1 MNELLV
7 ENKVDNSLITE
18 KVQRNFLQTKIGQAV
33 NTGLNLGIRYVL
45 PDLIE
50 DQVIDI
56 KDSFIKDGFKEGIQT
71 AIDSAINLGKS
82 ALGII
87 TGKFE
92 NVNQIQTALKTG
104 GIIDS
109 IGKVTNFTINKVV
122 ERGILPQSIGN
133 VLKNSK
139 NVILNNIT
147 KNIENEFENQ
157 VDNIE
162 KLNKYIRN
170 WKNYYQ
176 NRDFTGMQREYE
188 KIRDTIKEVA
198 PIEKT
203 INSAREVQNLHKLIK
218 NNGQNFNL
226 TQDQLEL
233 VKVL

>member
-56 KDSFIKDGFKEGIQT
+56 KDSFIKYGFKEGIQT

-157 VDNIE
+157 INNIE
-162 KLNKYIRN
+162 KINKYNEN
-170 WKNYYQ
+170 WKNCFN
-176 NRDFTGMQREYE
+176 NRDFDGMEREYE
-188 KIRDTIKEVA
+188 KIRVKIKEIVPIESTIKTA
-198 PIEKT
+198 RTIE
-203 INSAREVQNLHKLIK
+203 NLQKLIK
-218 NNGQNFNL
+218 NNGKNFDL
-226 TQDQLEL
+226 TQEQLEL
-233 VKVL
+233 AKLL

>member
-56 KDSFIKDGFKEGIQT
+56 KDSFIKNGFKEGIQT

-157 VDNIE
+157 INNIE
-162 KLNKYIRN
+162 KINKYNEN
-170 WKNYYQ
+170 WKNCFN
-176 NRDFTGMQREYE
+176 NRDFDGMEREYE
-188 KIRDTIKEVA
+188 KIRVKIKEIVPIESTIKTA
-198 PIEKT
+198 RTIE
-203 INSAREVQNLHKLIK
+203 NLQKLIK
-218 NNGQNFNL
+218 NNGKNFDL
-226 TQDQLEL
+226 TQEQLEL
-233 VKVL
+233 AKLL

>member
-157 VDNIE
+157 INNIE
-162 KLNKYIRN
+162 KINKYNEN
-170 WKNYYQ
+170 WKNCFN
-176 NRDFTGMQREYE
+176 NRDFDGMEREYE
-188 KIRDTIKEVA
+188 KIRVKIKEIVPIESTIKTA
-198 PIEKT
+198 RTIE
-203 INSAREVQNLHKLIK
+203 NLQKLIK
-218 NNGQNFNL
+218 NNGKNFDL
-226 TQDQLEL
+226 TQEQLEL
-233 VKVL
+233 AKLL

>member
-50 DQVIDI
+50 NQVIDI

-157 VDNIE
+157 INNIE
-162 KLNKYIRN
+162 KINKYNEN
-170 WKNYYQ
+170 WKNCFN
-176 NRDFTGMQREYE
+176 NRDFDGMEREYE
-188 KIRDTIKEVA
+188 KIRVKIKEIVPIESTIKTA
-198 PIEKT
+198 RTIE
-203 INSAREVQNLHKLIK
+203 NLQKLIK
-218 NNGQNFNL
+218 NNGKNFDL
-226 TQDQLEL
+226 TQEQLEL
-233 VKVL
+233 AKLL